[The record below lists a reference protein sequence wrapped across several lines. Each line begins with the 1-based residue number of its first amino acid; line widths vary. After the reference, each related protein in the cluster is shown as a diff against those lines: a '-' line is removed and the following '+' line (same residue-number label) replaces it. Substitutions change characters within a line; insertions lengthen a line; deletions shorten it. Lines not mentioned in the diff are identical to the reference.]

1 MKSTIGSV
9 KMKKESVNYSH
20 IAFSSNLSIPA
31 RNAKIID
38 LSEGYDRKTKQI
50 SERIS
55 NIIKLIHKTDP
66 LQLMNFLV
74 TTEYFSNILMGSE
87 IEYESEQIL
96 QNRAIEYIQSL
107 LVSSGVTQEKI
118 VIDRTK
124 QEGYFH
130 QIQSETIDLY
140 SAIQEWYFYWSA
152 YAEKELELDIEDI
165 SYIVES
171 QMFSQVRGNR
181 FQFQV
186 EEHFRTLFTPLDGL
200 LKENYN
206 ISANEVIEGLF
217 AIEYSLSQ
225 GRGDAIS
232 KIQDMMMNP
241 NLNFDNLDQETKD
254 TGRFLIDSM
263 FGSASNDIEKITN
276 WPKNFIK
283 QLSLS
288 LGEYNHFSH
297 MDFEFWPIL
306 SLPIQKKP
314 FIEIDGKYY
323 CFAYYNLFDNIYRI
337 LQKLLFETNVSNK
350 DAWERIQKETSENA
364 IADIFNNLLPGCKTF
379 RDNYYPEKE
388 SLKRMNENDILIKY
402 ENSLFIVEVKAGS
415 FSPVPAIINY
425 RSHLNSYKS
434 LVEKADQQCQRTLAY
449 LKRKN
454 NSPIYDKDKQLKET
468 FQMDQYDYIYTFCVT
483 IDDFNEFAAKAE
495 KLNKINITTGTI
507 VISIEDLRTYKD
519 YFKSP
524 FIFLNFLENRK
535 NATQVEALRLTD
547 ELDHLGMYIYHNMYP
562 KTISGSKKNTVIQA
576 WGYRQELD
584 EYFMSLWSDEIKERP
599 EIKIDL
605 LRLQLLYL
613 LSEKKLDNKLTF
625 SNFLLD
631 FSTEGAQQ
639 FSDSILYLQNRQS
652 QLKRMIPSIAAGEDC
667 RYVIFIKQ
675 PEIEAY
681 PFEGM
686 LKYCDGMLAYGKF
699 PKLLLIYINADL
711 KGNFT
716 DLWFEERKKE
726 NIPSEKMVSLTE
738 YGKETFETRFKTVL
752 NSSGKK
758 KLGRNDRCPCG
769 SGLKYKKCCGR

>member
-1 MKSTIGSV
+1 MKSTIGSA
-9 KMKKESVNYSH
+9 KMKKESTNYNH
-20 IAFSSNLSIPA
+20 IAFSSNVSIPA
-31 RNAKIID
+31 RNAKIIE
-38 LSEGYDRKTKQI
+38 LSEKYDMETKKI

-55 NIIKLIHKTDP
+55 HIIKLIHKTDP

-74 TTEYFSNILMGSE
+74 TTDYFSNVLMGPE
-87 IEYESEQIL
+87 IEYGEEQIL

-107 LVSSGVTQEKI
+107 LVSSGFIQENI
-118 VIDRTK
+118 VIDKTK
-124 QEGYFH
+124 QEVYLH
-130 QIQSETIDLY
+130 QIQSEVIELY

-152 YAEKELELDIEDI
+152 YAEKELKLDIEDI

-171 QMFSQVRGNR
+171 QMYSQVRGHR

-186 EEHFRTLFTPLDGL
+186 EEHFRTLFIPLDGL

-206 ISANEVIEGLF
+206 ISSNEVIEGLL
-217 AIEYSLSQ
+217 AIEHSLSQ

-241 NLNFDNLDQETKD
+241 NFNFDNLDQQTKD
-254 TGRFLIDSM
+254 TNKSLFESM
-263 FGSASNDIEKITN
+263 FGSASNDIEKITK
-276 WPKNFIK
+276 WPKKFIK
-283 QLSLS
+283 QLSFS
-288 LGEYNHFSH
+288 LGEYNQFAHK
-297 MDFEFWPIL
+297 DFEFWPVL

-314 FIEIDGKYY
+314 FIEIDGRYY

-350 DAWERIQKETSENA
+350 DAWEKIQKETSENA
-364 IADIFNNLLPGCKTF
+364 IASLFDNLLPGCKIF
-379 RDNYYPEKE
+379 LDNYYPEKE
-388 SLKRMNENDILIKY
+388 SLKRMNENDILIEY

-425 RSHLNSYKS
+425 QSHLSSYKS
-434 LVEKADQQCQRTLAY
+434 LVEKADQQCQRTLGY
-449 LKRKN
+449 LKRQN
-454 NSPIYDKDKQLKET
+454 NSPIYDKDKQLKKS

-519 YFKSP
+519 YFNLP

-535 NATQVEALRLTD
+535 KATQIEALRLTD

-562 KTISGSKKNTVIQA
+562 KTMSGSKKNTVIQA

-584 EYFMSLWSDEIKERP
+584 EYFMSLWSGNIKNRP
-599 EIKIDL
+599 ESEIDS
-605 LRLQLLYL
+605 LRLGLLSL
-613 LSEKKLDNKLTF
+613 LSEKELDKKLIF

-639 FSDSILYLQNRQS
+639 FSDSILYLQKRQS

-667 RYVIFIKQ
+667 RYVIFVKQ
-675 PEIEAY
+675 PELESY

-686 LKYCDGMLAYGKF
+686 LKYCDGMLAYGNF
-699 PKLLLIYINADL
+699 QKLLLIYLHADL
-711 KGNFT
+711 QGNIT

-726 NIPSEKMVSLTE
+726 NIPSDKIVSLTE
-738 YGKETFETRFKTVL
+738 HGKETFNTRFKTVQI
-752 NSSGKK
+752 SSGKK